1 MAPLAADPTGLSST
15 VGQLAI
21 AAVLVAALVT
31 GLLALWRQRRRR

>member
-1 MAPLAADPTGLSST
+1 MVPLAADPTGLSST

-31 GLLALWRQRRRR
+31 GLRALWLQRRRK